1 MDLLGDPAR
10 ALAFVTFS
18 AVLAGTPGPSNA
30 LLTNAGATLGIRR
43 GVASLLGQV
52 VGMAV
57 MLGIVTVGLGGLLLG
72 HPIVLEVLRWGGAA
86 LICWTA
92 WHIARAGADGQPPPR
107 GRLGFFG
114 MAVFQWVN
122 PKSWVVVASAIATFL
137 NPALGGALPQATIFA
152 ILFGLVALVVCFPW
166 LAFGALLQHLLRG
179 SRARR
184 VLQWT
189 LAVLL
194 VASVIPLVTG
204 RV

>member
-1 MDLLGDPAR
+1 
-10 ALAFVTFS
+10 
-18 AVLAGTPGPSNA
+18 
-30 LLTNAGATLGIRR
+30 
-43 GVASLLGQV
+43 
-52 VGMAV
+52 
-57 MLGIVTVGLGGLLLG
+57 
-72 HPIVLEVLRWGGAA
+72 
-86 LICWTA
+86 
-92 WHIARAGADGQPPPR
+92 
-107 GRLGFFG
+107 

-137 NPALGGALPQATIFA
+137 NPALGGALPQAAIFA

-184 VLQWT
+184 ALQWT

-204 RV
+204 RF